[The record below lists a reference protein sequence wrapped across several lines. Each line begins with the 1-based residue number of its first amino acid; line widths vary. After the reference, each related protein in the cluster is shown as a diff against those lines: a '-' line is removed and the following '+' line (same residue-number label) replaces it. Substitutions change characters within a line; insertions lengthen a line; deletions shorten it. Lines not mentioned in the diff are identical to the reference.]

1 MTGTPPVDPAVL
13 ARLLG
18 PLRADPARSVLL
30 FDFDGTLSPTVTDP
44 AAARPAHGAVDL
56 LLALAPRYRTV
67 GVVSGRPVSFL
78 EPTFPSPPLV
88 LSGQYGM
95 ESVVAGEHVARADVE
110 PWRAVVAAAARDL
123 EAAVPAGVL
132 VEPKGLTLTV
142 HYREVPQHEGA
153 VWAAAAAV
161 AGAVGLHHRAAKM
174 SVELVPPIDASKGE
188 VVHRW
193 AHDASAVLYAGDDLG
208 DLPAFA
214 ALAELRAL
222 GVHTVGVVVA
232 GPELPPEL
240 AVVADV
246 VVPGPAGAVEV
257 LRQLAG

>member
-1 MTGTPPVDPAVL
+1 
-13 ARLLG
+13 
-18 PLRADPARSVLL
+18 
-30 FDFDGTLSPTVTDP
+30 
-44 AAARPAHGAVDL
+44 
-56 LLALAPRYRTV
+56 
-67 GVVSGRPVSFL
+67 VVSGRPVSFL
-78 EPTFPSPPLV
+78 VPVLPSPPLV

-95 ESVVAGEHVARADVE
+95 ESVVAGEPAARADVE
-110 PWRAVVAAAARDL
+110 PWRAVVAAAAEQL
-123 EAAVPAGVL
+123 ASTVPAGVH

-142 HYREVPQHEGA
+142 HYREVPEHEA
-153 VWAAAAAV
+153 AAWAAAAEV
-161 AGAVGLHHRAAKM
+161 ATATGLHHRAAKM
-174 SVELVPPIDASKGE
+174 SVELVPPIDATKGE

-193 AHDASAVLYAGDDLG
+193 AAGAAGVLYAGDDLG

-214 ALAELRAL
+214 ALAELRAA

-240 AVVADV
+240 AAVADV

>member
-1 MTGTPPVDPAVL
+1 VA
-13 ARLLG
+13 
-18 PLRADPARSVLL
+18 
-30 FDFDGTLSPTVTDP
+30 
-44 AAARPAHGAVDL
+44 L
-56 LLALAPRYRTV
+56 LLTLAHRYRTV

-78 EPTFPSPPLV
+78 EPLLPSPPLV

-95 ESVVAGEHVARADVE
+95 ESVVAGQRAARPDVE
-110 PWRAVVAAAARDL
+110 PWRAVVAAAAEQL
-123 EAAVPAGVL
+123 EAVVPAGVR

-142 HYREVPQHEGA
+142 HYREVPHHEA
-153 VWAAAAAV
+153 AAWAAAAEV
-161 AGAVGLHHRAAKM
+161 AAGTGLHHRAAKM
-174 SVELVPPIDASKGE
+174 SVELVPPIDATKGE

-193 AHDASAVLYAGDDLG
+193 GADAVAVLYAGDDLG

-214 ALAELRAL
+214 ALAELRAA

-232 GPELPPEL
+232 GPELPAEL
-240 AVVADV
+240 AAVADV